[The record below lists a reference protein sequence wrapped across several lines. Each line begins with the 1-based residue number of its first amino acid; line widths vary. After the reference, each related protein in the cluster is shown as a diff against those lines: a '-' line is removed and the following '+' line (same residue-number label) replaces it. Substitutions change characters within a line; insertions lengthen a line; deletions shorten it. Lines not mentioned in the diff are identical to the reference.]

1 MAAKY
6 KQKVTHKKKIL
17 FTATDR
23 RHRGPG
29 FRFANFAD
37 VAGFESQ
44 RHRGHFGTIAVPPEQ
59 VQLPFLH
66 PI

>member
-1 MAAKY
+1 MA
-6 KQKVTHKKKIL
+6 I
-17 FTATDR
+17 DR

-29 FRFANFAD
+29 LRFANFAD